1 MPTDIPSGQLLA
13 RRKASFDTETALAAA
28 KIVSGLA
35 RTQGLAAAICG
46 GLAMHL
52 YGFARATQGIDM
64 VASGLLR
71 EVTPEKQLSYG
82 GIRFTIEVALR
93 RVAVDWIARDD
104 FFRDFYEAALAEAE
118 SLGEGLHIISAN
130 WMVTLKYIAGR
141 EPDHIDLLWLLRQPG
156 LVERA
161 QVLAHFDRVMG
172 PPAAV
177 FPKREMANLFIQADV
192 SSEYEQ

>member
-1 MPTDIPSGQLLA
+1 MPTDTPSGQLLA

-141 EPDHIDLLWLLRQPG
+141 EQDQTDLLWLLRQPG
-156 LVERA
+156 MVERA